1 MLKYSFKIYN
11 NNQKKEVIILEIN
24 KNIFKRTIEYFKN
37 NASLRDSLKEGRRR
51 SGVGKLPIHRNQ
63 HSPK

>member
-1 MLKYSFKIYN
+1 
-11 NNQKKEVIILEIN
+11 VIILEIN